1 MTILSVTDIQSRL
14 LVIFPEGTEHRNYL
28 IREMAAKTVFTC
40 LYAKAIEGSER
51 WIRPN
56 QVCRM
61 TEEQSAL
68 LDDRTREDWYEQ
80 SAKNGYVPPVGV
92 PWFADTTRE
101 PIRDETIGEG
111 FIPVRAVVER
121 KGLAT
126 TSSKGRYALEAD
138 FATLFDPALSNDDF
152 LTAATVWRAKHLSK
166 TALARQALVASGALS
181 AADAVHVRFPNGET
195 RALSAGPSSIIAK
208 AVIEQFAPRFLKKPH
223 VLWLSESG
231 NKVVARDEQLAA
243 TLGIVIDPSEALPD
257 IILVDLGD
265 DASGSD
271 LLVVFTEVVAT
282 DGPINRQR
290 KEALTL
296 IARNAGFE
304 EEHLAFLTAFL
315 DRSTSQF
322 KKAIVEIA
330 WDSYVWL
337 VSEPDH
343 IIELCS
349 GNATKLSVARLIKRR
364 KTE

>member
-1 MTILSVTDIQSRL
+1 MTILNVADIQARL
-14 LVIFPEGTEHRNYL
+14 LTIFPEGTEQRTYL
-28 IREMAAKTVFTC
+28 TREMAAKTVFTA
-40 LYAKAIEGSER
+40 LYANAIEGLDR

-61 TEEQSAL
+61 TDAQTLL
-68 LDDRTREDWYEQ
+68 LDDGARETWYVE
-80 SAKNGYVPPVGV
+80 SGKNGYVPQVGN

-111 FIPVRAVVER
+111 FIPVRAIVER

-126 TSSKGRYALEAD
+126 TSSKGRYALEAE
-138 FATLFDPALSNDDF
+138 FAALFDVGLVDDAF

-166 TALARQALVASGALS
+166 TALARQALVASGALTAS
-181 AADAVHVRFPNGET
+181 DAVSVRFPNGET
-195 RALSAGPSSIIAK
+195 RSLSAGPSSVIAK

-231 NKVVARDEQLAA
+231 NKVVARDEQLATA
-243 TLGIVIDPSEALPD
+243 LGIVIDPSKALPD

-265 DASGSD
+265 DAGGSD

-290 KEALTL
+290 KEALTS
-296 IARNAGFE
+296 IAQEAGFE
-304 EEHLAFLTAFL
+304 EGHLAFLTAFL
-315 DRSTSQF
+315 DRATSQF

-330 WDSYVWL
+330 WGSYVWL

-343 IIELCS
+343 IINLRN
-349 GNATKLSVARLIKRR
+349 GQTTKLSELI
-364 KTE
+364 

>member
-1 MTILSVTDIQSRL
+1 MTILAVADIQSRL
-14 LVIFPEGTEHRNYL
+14 LAIFPEGTEQRTYMT
-28 IREMAAKTVFTC
+28 REMAAKTIFTC
-40 LYAKAIEGSER
+40 LYANAIEGLDR

-61 TEEQSAL
+61 TEEQAGL
-68 LDDRTREDWYEQ
+68 LTDSDREAWYVA
-80 SAKNGYVPPVGV
+80 SAKNGYEPPCGI

-111 FIPVRAVVER
+111 FLHVRAIIER

-138 FATLFDPALSNDDF
+138 FATLFDPALSDDDF
-152 LTAATVWRAKHLSK
+152 LMAATVWRAKHLSK
-166 TALARQALVASGALS
+166 SALARQRLVASGALS
-181 AADAVHVRFPNGET
+181 RTDAVHIKFPNGET
-195 RALSAGPSSIIAK
+195 RSLSAGPSSVISK

-231 NKVVARDEQLAA
+231 NKIVARDEQLAGA
-243 TLGIVIDPSEALPD
+243 LGIVIEPSKALPD

-265 DASGSD
+265 DIGGSD

-290 KEALTL
+290 KDALTV
-296 IARNAGFE
+296 IAKDAGFE
-304 EEHLAFLTAFL
+304 EGHLAFLTAFL
-315 DRSTSQF
+315 DRATSQF
-322 KKAIVEIA
+322 RKAIVEIA
-330 WDSYVWL
+330 WGSYVWL

-343 IIELCS
+343 IIDLRS
-349 GNATKLSVARLIKRR
+349 GKIEKLSVLK
-364 KTE
+364 